1 MAGNTGVDLGSAAL
15 SCAVFKTLS
24 SCGSNLDNY
33 LSKWSGTAMPMD
45 SSFALLDRRDRPI
58 ITASLNDNITVRT
71 SWLHTPDVASA
82 SIKFGRIGTF
92 LA

>member
-1 MAGNTGVDLGSAAL
+1 
-15 SCAVFKTLS
+15 
-24 SCGSNLDNY
+24 
-33 LSKWSGTAMPMD
+33 MPMD